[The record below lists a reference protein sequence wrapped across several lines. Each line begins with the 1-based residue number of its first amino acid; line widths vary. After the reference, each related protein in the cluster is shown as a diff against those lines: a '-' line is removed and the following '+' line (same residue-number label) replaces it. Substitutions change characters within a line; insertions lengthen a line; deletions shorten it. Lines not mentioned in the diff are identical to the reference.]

1 MAAAAEKTT
10 HITRICIEINNRIQK
25 IKEHL
30 VVKSALLC
38 ERDVS
43 FFFEFLYSV
52 ISRMTKNH
60 NDFHIE
66 TLKQS

>member
-30 VVKSALLC
+30 VVKSALLR

-43 FFFEFLYSV
+43 FFFLNFCIYNL
-52 ISRMTKNH
+52 
-60 NDFHIE
+60 
-66 TLKQS
+66 

>member
-1 MAAAAEKTT
+1 MWKLRVKEDPGRRRNFVKVKASDGMAAAAEKTT

-30 VVKSALLC
+30 VVKSALLR

-43 FFFEFLYSV
+43 FFF
-52 ISRMTKNH
+52 
-60 NDFHIE
+60 
-66 TLKQS
+66 